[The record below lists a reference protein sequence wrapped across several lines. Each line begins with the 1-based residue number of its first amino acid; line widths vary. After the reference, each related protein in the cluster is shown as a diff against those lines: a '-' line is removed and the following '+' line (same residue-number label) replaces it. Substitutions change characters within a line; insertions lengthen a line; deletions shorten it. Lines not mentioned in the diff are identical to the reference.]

1 MWRYASLTGST
12 GGTAL
17 IRLMSV
23 REIAGGLSILKAAEK
38 MVVPGISNS
47 VRGLHCCLQA
57 HATIGAGLS
66 DTTKSMQEVVTA
78 LRLACIEISSESGKV
93 HKAIDST
100 RRGLHSAFVD
110 HQSTCR

>member
-1 MWRYASLTGST
+1 
-12 GGTAL
+12 
-17 IRLMSV
+17 
-23 REIAGGLSILKAAEK
+23 
-38 MVVPGISNS
+38 MVVQSMRDS
-47 VRGLHCCLQA
+47 VGGFDRCLQA

-78 LRLACIEISSESGKV
+78 LRLACIEISSESVKV